1 MQHRWLIALAL
12 LAGINV
18 AQAQT
23 YPSRAIR
30 IVTPFAA
37 GAVSDISFRILA
49 DKLSA
54 RLNVPVVMENQPG
67 GGGIAAARTVL
78 TSPPDG
84 YTLALLSNATA
95 ISVGLFK
102 NLTFDPRTD
111 FVPVAGVSDFE
122 YLFVTNSE
130 SKYRTLPDFI
140 EAARKNP
147 GRLNVG
153 TANAGTSNHLT
164 ALLFKSTLNLDF
176 LVVPHR
182 GPSELSVALYRN
194 DLDLVVNAYGGLR
207 QGIDD
212 GKIRVLA
219 VSSPSRSP
227 LLPDVPTAQ
236 EAGVAGFEVLTWNG
250 LYAPAGTPK
259 QAIARLE
266 REVQTILTEPDVIK
280 RFLDLS
286 VQARP
291 TSAEALGRRM
301 ASEIARWTKV
311 INDAGIERR

>member
-1 MQHRWLIALAL
+1 MRRWLIALVM
-12 LAGINV
+12 LAGIGA
-18 AQAQT
+18 AQAQP
-23 YPSRAIR
+23 YPSRGIR

-37 GAVSDISFRILA
+37 GAVSDISFRIMA
-49 DKLSA
+49 EKLSA
-54 RLNVPVVMENQPG
+54 RLNVPVIMENQPG

-78 TSPPDG
+78 ASPPDG

-122 YLFVTNSE
+122 YLFVTNAE
-130 SKYRTLPDFI
+130 SKYRSLQDFI
-140 EAARKNP
+140 SAARANP
-147 GRLNVG
+147 GKLNVG

-164 ALLFKSTLNLDF
+164 ALLFKSTLALDF

-182 GPSELSVALYRN
+182 GPSELAVALYRN

-212 GKIRVLA
+212 GKIKVLA
-219 VSSPSRSP
+219 VSSPARSP

-250 LYAPAGTPK
+250 LYGPAGTPK
-259 QAIARLE
+259 EAVALLE
-266 REVQTILTEPDVIK
+266 REVQ
-280 RFLDLS
+280 
-286 VQARP
+286 
-291 TSAEALGRRM
+291 
-301 ASEIARWTKV
+301 
-311 INDAGIERR
+311 AGLAQPHG

>member
-1 MQHRWLIALAL
+1 MRRCLIALLL
-12 LAGINV
+12 LAGV
-18 AQAQT
+18 AAAQAQT
-23 YPSRAIR
+23 YPSRALR

-54 RLNVPVVMENQPG
+54 RLNVPVIMENQPG
-67 GGGIAAARTVL
+67 GGGIAAARTVM

-122 YLFVTNSE
+122 YLFVTNAE

-140 EAARKNP
+140 ETARKNP
-147 GRLNVG
+147 GKLNVG

-164 ALLFKSTLNLDF
+164 TLLFKSTLNLDF

-182 GPSELSVALYRN
+182 GPSELTVALYRN
-194 DLDLVVNAYGGLR
+194 DLDMVVNAYGGLR
-207 QGIDD
+207 QGIDE

-219 VSSPSRSP
+219 VTSPARSAV
-227 LLPDVPTAQ
+227 LPEVPTAQ

-259 QAIARLE
+259 EAVALLE
-266 REVQTILTEPDVIK
+266 REVQAVLVEPDVVK

-291 TSAEALGRRM
+291 TSAEALDQRM
-301 ASEIARWTKV
+301 RSEIERWTKV

>member
-1 MQHRWLIALAL
+1 MRSWLIALAM
-12 LAGINV
+12 LAGV
-18 AQAQT
+18 GAAQAQT
-23 YPSRAIR
+23 YPNRPIR

-54 RLNVPVVMENQPG
+54 RLSVPVIMENQPG

-78 TSPPDG
+78 SAPPDG

-111 FVPVAGVSDFE
+111 FVPIAGVSDFE

-130 SKYRTLPDFI
+130 SKYRTLQDFI
-140 EAARKNP
+140 DAARKNP
-147 GRLNVG
+147 GKLNVG

-164 ALLFKSTLNLDF
+164 TLLFKSTLNLDF

-182 GPSELSVALYRN
+182 GPSELTVALLRN
-194 DLDLVVNAYGGLR
+194 DLDMVVNAYGGLR
-207 QGIDD
+207 QGVDD

-219 VSSPSRSP
+219 VTSPARSA
-227 LLPDVPTAQ
+227 LLPDVPTTQ
-236 EAGVAGFEVLTWNG
+236 EAGVPGFEVVTWNG

-259 QAIARLE
+259 EIVGRLGDEVRAILA
-266 REVQTILTEPDVIK
+266 EPDVVK
-280 RFLDLS
+280 RFLDLAL
-286 VQARP
+286 QARP
-291 TSAEALGRRM
+291 TSAETLGQRM
-301 ASEIARWTKV
+301 ASEIERWTRV

>member
-1 MQHRWLIALAL
+1 MRRTIALIIIL
-12 LAGINV
+12 LAGV
-18 AQAQT
+18 TAAQAQT
-23 YPSRAIR
+23 YPSHAIR
-30 IVTPFAA
+30 IVSPFAA

-54 RLNVPVVMENQPG
+54 RLNVPVIMENQPG

-147 GRLNVG
+147 GKLNVG

-227 LLPDVPTAQ
+227 LLPDAPTAQ

-259 QAIARLE
+259 EAIALLE
-266 REVQTILTEPDVIK
+266 REVQAILTEPDVIK

-291 TSAEALGRRM
+291 TSAEVLGRRM
-301 ASEIARWTKV
+301 ASEIERWTKV